1 MLTVQRR
8 NTSKSRTNCV
18 REKIQTADFPFTKD
32 CFDLGPHFL
41 DGIQIRAI
49 GRKVQQS
56 YTFRFQNLPDGFYM
70 VRVPV
75 VFTSPQRM
83 QISSSLPSVSQ
94 VASRTRT
101 L

>member
-1 MLTVQRR
+1 MMSVGRGSKPMLTVQRR

-18 REKIQTADFPFTKD
+18 RENIQIADFPFTKD

-70 VRVPV
+70 VRAH
-75 VFTSPQRM
+75 
-83 QISSSLPSVSQ
+83 IIHHND
-94 VASRTRT
+94 VARSKSWK
-101 L
+101 